1 MLCGPYDKTLARAGL
16 PRTRCPQPGI
26 RDDDMGKQMRSE
38 EPCAF
43 NREDPCVPAA
53 PPRRILVADDSP
65 VNCLVARRLLQ
76 ELGYQAD
83 IAPTAAQ
90 AEARHQQ
97 QPYDLILMDSQ
108 MAGMHDFDATARI
121 RAIAMEAGRRVP
133 IIACTTAS
141 SDEQRNACLAAGM
154 DDVCV
159 KPLHAA
165 QLRNLLAL
173 WLPPRTLQEAGR
185 RDTETRAELRLLA
198 SLFGNGF
205 EEVVLMFRTDTESR
219 LQALHEAADAGN
231 LIQMRKVAHALGGSC
246 ASMGGWRMAGLCRML
261 ELQCHAGLCANCP
274 QILAEIAKEY
284 ATFNMQAEHVLSDQ
298 RPGFPDEQGTA
309 SRY

>member
-1 MLCGPYDKTLARAGL
+1 MLCGPYDETLARAGL

-26 RDDDMGKQMRSE
+26 RDDMGKQMRSE
-38 EPCAF
+38 EPCVF
-43 NREDPCVPAA
+43 NRDDPCVPAA
-53 PPRRILVADDSP
+53 PLRRILVADDSP

-76 ELGYQAD
+76 ELGYHAD
-83 IAPTAAQ
+83 IAATSAQ
-90 AEARHQQ
+90 AESRHRQ

-108 MAGMHDFDATARI
+108 MAGMHGFDAMARI
-121 RAIAMEAGRRVP
+121 RAIAMDAGRRVP

-165 QLRNLLAL
+165 QLRSLLVL
-173 WLPPRTLQEAGR
+173 WLPPRTVQEASR
-185 RDTETRAELRLLA
+185 RDTEIRAELRSLA
-198 SLFGNGF
+198 SLFGSGF
-205 EEVVLMFRTDTESR
+205 EEVVLMFQADTESR
-219 LQALHEAADAGN
+219 LQTLHKAAEAGN
-231 LIQMRKVAHALGGSC
+231 LAQIRKVAHALGGSC

-261 ELQCHAGLCANCP
+261 ELQCQAGLCANCS
-274 QILAEIAKEY
+274 QVLVEIAKEY
-284 ATFNMQAEHVLSDQ
+284 TTFNIQAEQVLSSQ